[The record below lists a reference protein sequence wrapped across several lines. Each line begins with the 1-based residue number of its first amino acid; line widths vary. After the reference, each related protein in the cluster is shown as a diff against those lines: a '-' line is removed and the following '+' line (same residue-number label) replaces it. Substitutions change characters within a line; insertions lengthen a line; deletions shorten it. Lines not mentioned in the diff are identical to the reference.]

1 VAGVLS
7 SVVSPEKPAAEAA
20 GFSAL
25 GDRLFGLG
33 TGGFALLLLGLMVG
47 ILAFLLSGAIPALR
61 QFGWHFFVSSA
72 WNPVTGDYGAASS
85 ILGTLA
91 TSLVALALAVPVS
104 FGVAVFLNVICPV
117 WLRRPVGV
125 AVELL
130 AGVPSVIYGIWG
142 LFVFAPLFADHVQ
155 PWITETLGSW
165 PVVGGLFSGP
175 PIGMGWGVA
184 GFVLGVMV
192 IPFIAAVM
200 RDVMATVPRHLIES
214 AYALGATHR
223 EVVWHVLVPST
234 RRGLAG
240 GIILGLGRALGE
252 TMAVTFLVGN
262 AHNLGFSL
270 FEPGN
275 TIASTIANEFSEASG
290 DLHLS
295 VLIALGFTLFAI
307 TVLVL
312 SAANLMLRYAARRE
326 AKA

>member
-1 VAGVLS
+1 MARVLTGTAELAS
-7 SVVSPEKPAAEAA
+7 TPASAPAEV
-20 GFSAL
+20 

-33 TGGFALLLLGLMVG
+33 TGGFALLVLGLMLA
-47 ILAFLLSGAIPALR
+47 ILAFLFAGALPALR
-61 QFGWHFFVSSA
+61 QFGWHFFVSSE
-72 WNPVTGDYGAASS
+72 WNPVSGEFGAASS

-91 TSLVALALAVPVS
+91 TSLVALVVAVPVS
-104 FGVAVFLNVICPV
+104 FGVAVFLNVLCPH

-130 AGVPSVIYGIWG
+130 AGIPSVIYGIWG
-142 LFVFAPLFADHVQ
+142 LFVFAPLFADRIQ
-155 PWITETLGSW
+155 PALTDWFGGL
-165 PVVGGLFSGP
+165 PLVGGLFDGP
-175 PIGMGWGVA
+175 PIGLGWGVA

-200 RDVMATVPRHLIES
+200 RDVLATVPRHLIES

-223 EVVWHVLVPST
+223 EVIWNVLVPST

-262 AHNLGFSL
+262 AHNVTFSL

-290 DLHLS
+290 DLHVS

-307 TVLVL
+307 TIVVL
-312 SAANLMLRYAARRE
+312 SVANAMLRRSARKEAA
-326 AKA
+326 A